1 MGRKAAQRDQTNHSV
16 FFLHKRRLLSS
27 ALGVPINNYPLH
39 CSGQVLLCQMG
50 CHVAVNTFML

>member
-1 MGRKAAQRDQTNHSV
+1 MRKAAQRDQTNHSG

-39 CSGQVLLCQMG
+39 CSGQVLLLSDGLPCS
-50 CHVAVNTFML
+50 C